1 MITTWMLDS
10 LTKILR
16 TNRHAD
22 CKFIIEAADGSKVF
36 LCHKLIFSCASEV
49 FDRMLYGNYNESS
62 SGEVKLNDVEP
73 KVFEKFREYVYGYDD
88 ERLEVYDFDTLVKL
102 AEFGNKYLVESIKED
117 CVSHC
122 VRRLLFQKEILG
134 TDELLRVF
142 QCAHTLNNSRLI
154 EAISRVLKN
163 HCKKGLNHSAIY
175 QFSTDVFKSYIE
187 VVESRLSEPERFNLI
202 KMYIKYN
209 DLDDPDTAATDTES
223 EHDTA
228 AIDTESEDE
237 KTDTNGLVA
246 TPAIEGK
253 GKMNREYISE
263 LLGLIDFCKFTAK
276 DFYEGPGKS
285 SLLTLQQKYENLY
298 KIARSSSHASHMIF
312 SPFYSCKCY
321 SCYGHEVTES
331 THQSLSCPLNIFK

>member
-1 MITTWMLDS
+1 MITNWMLDS

-16 TNRHAD
+16 TNCHAD

-73 KVFEKFREYVYGYDD
+73 EVFEKFREYVYGYND
-88 ERLEVYDFDTLVKL
+88 EKLDSYDFDTLVKL

-117 CVSHC
+117 CVRH
-122 VRRLLFQKEILG
+122 LLYRKEMFD
-134 TDELLRVF
+134 TDELLRLF
-142 QCAHTLNNSRLI
+142 QCAHTLNYSLLIDHVSRD
-154 EAISRVLKN
+154 LKN
-163 HCKKGLNHSAIY
+163 HAKRVLNHSAIY

-202 KMYIKYN
+202 EMYIKYN
-209 DLDDPDTAATDTES
+209 DLYNDGPDTAATDTES
-223 EHDTA
+223 E
-228 AIDTESEDE
+228 DE
-237 KTDTNGLVA
+237 KIDTNGQVA

-253 GKMNREYISE
+253 GKMNGEYISE

-285 SLLTLQQKYENLY
+285 SLLTLPQKYENLY
-298 KIARSSSHASHMIF
+298 KIARSCSHASGQKELDPFF
-312 SPFYSCKCY
+312 SCNCY
-321 SCYGHEVTES
+321 SCYGH
-331 THQSLSCPLNIFK
+331 